1 MRLVTVMS
9 RLIAMGLVSVILLP
23 AVEAH
28 HSRANFE
35 LDVFTELE
43 GEISEFSWRNPHAF
57 ATLLTT
63 NESGEQVEWLVELNS
78 ITVLTSM
85 GWDRDTVQ
93 VGDRVR
99 ITGNRDLDYDK
110 QFFFANVFE
119 FEDGTRIVVDPIAV
133 ARAAGRRPPPPPP
146 GAPVASDVVAT
157 DVFGIWRQIGVTGG
171 VAPGP
176 GAPGGGP
183 PGARAPGGGPFG
195 GGPPPDLLSGAV
207 FGPSTS
213 LPVTESGQAAID
225 AFDEN
230 DNPEF
235 TCTAPTVPGLV
246 RRGNL
251 RIERIDEGVRFV
263 HGLMDAE
270 RIVQLNEAQ
279 SPEDAEPSLHGH
291 SVGRFEDGVLVVES
305 TNFSDNPWGNGR
317 GVPSGSQ
324 KRVVERYS
332 LADGGRRLRLEY
344 TQEDPEYLSEVVS
357 GTTEWAYSPN
367 YEWVDYDCDPTASSL
382 HLSVE

>member
-1 MRLVTVMS
+1 MN
-9 RLIAMGLVSVILLP
+9 RLIAMGLLSVIMLP

-43 GEISEFSWRNPHAF
+43 GEIIDFSWRNPHAF

-63 NESGEQVEWLVELNS
+63 NDSGEQEEWLLELNS

-110 QFFFANVFE
+110 RFFFANVFE

-146 GAPVASDVVAT
+146 SASPASDAVAT

-176 GAPGGGP
+176 GAPG
-183 PGARAPGGGPFG
+183 PGAPGGGPFGG

-213 LPVTESGQAAID
+213 LPVTERGQAAID

-235 TCTAPTVPGLV
+235 TCTAPTAPALV

-251 RIERIDEGVRFV
+251 RIERTGEGVRFV
-263 HGLMDAE
+263 HELMDAE
-270 RIVQLNEAQ
+270 RIVHLNEAQ
-279 SPEDAEPSLHGH
+279 SPQDAEPSLHGH
-291 SVGRFEDGVLVVES
+291 SVGRFEDGVLAVES

-332 LADGGRRLRLEY
+332 LADGGRRLRLQY
-344 TQEDPEYLSEVVS
+344 TQEDPEYLSGAVS

-367 YEWVDYDCDPTASSL
+367 YEWVDYNCDPTASSL